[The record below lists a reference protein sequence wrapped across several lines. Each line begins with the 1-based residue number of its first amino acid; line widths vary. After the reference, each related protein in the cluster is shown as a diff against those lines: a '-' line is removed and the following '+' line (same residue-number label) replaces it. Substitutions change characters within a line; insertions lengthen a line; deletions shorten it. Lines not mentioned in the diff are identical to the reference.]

1 MQGVEEER
9 GKSQNK
15 RGRQRGRAGQ
25 GKVTPHGRAGER
37 NSLNEAFGETWSCVR
52 PTQDRK
58 KGVTFSS
65 ILRPSA
71 EVNLMKTGVLGLV
84 GSKPFVAMLL
94 HKL

>member
-15 RGRQRGRAGQ
+15 RGRQRGRA
-25 GKVTPHGRAGER
+25 AGER

-84 GSKPFVAMLL
+84 GSKPFLAMLL